1 MSGKDK
7 SVYFYTRLAQAAS
20 NQKEEEP
27 VIDSSSDEMVQEE
40 QEDYEA
46 QAVPD
51 PESLAEMKKL
61 AALSD
66 AKFSKLRRKLLKG
79 QVRRQKQNNE
89 MRELYAS
96 KAYKFVWL
104 WSIFFFVILLLSG
117 FKNLTIEILNFKI
130 TSNFE
135 LNNTVL
141 IALIT
146 GVTVNIVA
154 VFIIVMRNLFPSSEK
169 EDKEDKETRKTVENA
184 EKNKMYFT
192 DNL

>member
-1 MSGKDK
+1 MSDKDK
-7 SVYFYTRLAQAAS
+7 SGSFYIRLAQAAN

-40 QEDYEA
+40 QNDYAA
-46 QAVPD
+46 QAAPD
-51 PESLAEMKKL
+51 PESLAEIKKA

-66 AKFSKLRRKLLKG
+66 AKFSKLKRKLLKG
-79 QVRRQKQNNE
+79 QVRRQKQNNK
-89 MRELYAS
+89 MRKIYAS

-104 WSIFFFVILLLSG
+104 WSIFFFLILLLSG
-117 FKNLTIEILNFKI
+117 YKNITIEALNFKL
-130 TSNFE
+130 TSKFE
-135 LNNTVL
+135 LNDPVL

-169 EDKEDKETRKTVENA
+169 EDKEVDKTVEKA
-184 EKNKMYFT
+184 EKK
-192 DNL
+192 

>member
-1 MSGKDK
+1 MSDKDK
-7 SVYFYTRLAQAAS
+7 SGSFYSRLAQAAS
-20 NQKEEEP
+20 NQKEEKP

-46 QAVPD
+46 QAASD
-51 PESLAEMKKL
+51 PESLAEIKKA

-66 AKFSKLRRKLLKG
+66 AKFSKLKRKLLKG
-79 QVRRQKQNNE
+79 QVRRQQQNNK
-89 MRELYAS
+89 MRKIYAS

-104 WSIFFFVILLLSG
+104 WSVFFFVILLLSG
-117 FKNLTIEILNFKI
+117 YQDLIVETSSFRLTSKFSLGD
-130 TSNFE
+130 S
-135 LNNTVL
+135 VL

-169 EDKEDKETRKTVENA
+169 EDKETDKTMKKVEK
-184 EKNKMYFT
+184 E
-192 DNL
+192 